1 MLFRQLEVGNV
12 KKSDSSVAWV
22 RGEDMVISTR
32 WCGDLEGPPVYAS
45 FEACRKLE
53 SERTG
58 FDFLGEHGFF

>member
-22 RGEDMVISTR
+22 RGEDMMISTR
-32 WCGDLEGPPVYAS
+32 WLGIMCIRRFMQVGGLQE
-45 FEACRKLE
+45 LE
-53 SERTG
+53 SERAD